1 MRASAIGLILVL
13 AATVIAVLAIGLAS
27 WWVFGVALLL
37 LLGSLFG
44 IDPKVRVRALPNRSV
59 AGVVL
64 ALLAL
69 VALNALLDLLTPT
82 AEEPGIGLSLGGPVV
97 EALAGLLVVA
107 VAATL
112 VVLFWVALW
121 NAIEEPRE
129 AWRTRTYIV
138 ALVAFVLAP
147 AFVISYEYADPGA
160 RLFQGML
167 YVLVGIVGVAAALP
181 HLSYAV
187 RLAWGMARERPAD
200 ESGNA

>member
-1 MRASAIGLILVL
+1 MRASGVGLILAV
-13 AATVIAVLAIGLAS
+13 AATVVALLAIGLAS
-27 WWVFGVALLL
+27 WWILGVALLL
-37 LLGSLFG
+37 LMASLFG
-44 IDPKVRVRALPNRSV
+44 IDPKVRLRALPNRSV
-59 AGVVL
+59 VGVVL
-64 ALLAL
+64 AMLAL
-69 VALNALLDLLTPT
+69 VALNALLGLVTPT
-82 AEEPGIGLSLGGPVV
+82 ASEPGLGVSLGGPVV

-138 ALVAFVLAP
+138 CLVAFVLAP
-147 AFVISYEYADPGA
+147 AFVVSYEYADAGA

-167 YVLVGIVGVAAALP
+167 YVLAFVVGLAAALP
-181 HLSYAV
+181 HLGYDA